1 MFSVLMVCVCVHVF
15 SIISMVGGSVNSISQ
30 VSMFIVKEL

>member
-15 SIISMVGGSVNSISQ
+15 NIISIVGGSVNLISQ
-30 VSMFIVKEL
+30 ALMFFVKEL